1 MVSTS
6 GRYAGKILFLVA
18 VALLVAVGVAEA
30 RTGGKVVAKGSVV
43 PNSGGK
49 LAYAQGNAVGP
60 TVIFAKVTTSP
71 AQKVTLKW
79 TLSCTK
85 SSTLNTDGYDESYV
99 STPGEKTVTSPS
111 TTTLPMPF
119 AKPKVCSFSVYAFLS
134 RKAKTTTLQV
144 LQT

>member
-1 MVSTS
+1 MASAS
-6 GRYAGKILFLVA
+6 GRNTGKILLLVA
-18 VALLVAVGVAEA
+18 MAVLVAVGVAEA

-60 TVIFAKVTTSP
+60 RLISAKVTTSP
-71 AQKVTLKW
+71 TQRVTLKW
-79 TLSCTK
+79 TINCTK
-85 SSTLNTDGYDESYV
+85 SSAPSAEGSDEPNV
-99 STPGEKTVTSPS
+99 TTPGEKTVTSPS

-119 AKPKVCSFSVYAFLS
+119 TKPKVCSFSVYAFLS

-144 LQT
+144 LQN